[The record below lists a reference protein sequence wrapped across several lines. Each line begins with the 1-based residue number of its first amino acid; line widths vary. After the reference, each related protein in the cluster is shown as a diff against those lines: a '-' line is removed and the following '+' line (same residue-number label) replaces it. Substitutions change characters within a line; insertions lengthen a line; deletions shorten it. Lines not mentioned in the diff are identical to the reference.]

1 MSVAVVT
8 GASRGIGREIASC
21 LFEEGYQVAI
31 HFHKNRELAENLAAQ
46 LNAQGKGNQAVA
58 IGADISQKAQVEVLF
73 CQVRQRLGPVDML
86 VNNAG
91 IAQQKL
97 FTDLTEADWDTMLGT
112 NLSGVFYACQCA
124 LKDMIPRQ
132 AGKIINISSMW
143 GQVGASCEV
152 HYSAAKAG
160 VIGLTKALAK
170 ELGPSHIT
178 VNCVTPGVIETEMN
192 GNLDGETI
200 EGLKE
205 ETPLGRLGTPRDVAE
220 MVRFLASHQA
230 DFITGQVFGVNGGF
244 VISG

>member
-1 MSVAVVT
+1 MPSAPEVRA
-8 GASRGIGREIASC
+8 G
-21 LFEEGYQVAI
+21 GY
-31 HFHKNRELAENLAAQ
+31 
-46 LNAQGKGNQAVA
+46 
-58 IGADISQKAQVEVLF
+58 
-73 CQVRQRLGPVDML
+73 
-86 VNNAG
+86 AG

-192 GNLDGETI
+192 GEII